1 MIPAMY
7 FLGLFDLS
15 RRFLTCLQYSAVP
28 MYAQIISSVLHIV
41 LCIFMVMRLNMGV
54 EGLGIAT
61 MITYFLMYL
70 FTILYALCIPQIRK
84 AMFCPNKD
92 SFTGWWDYLS
102 ISLPATVMLLAE
114 GWAFNVLGIIA
125 GLISVNDQ
133 AVNTILLQL
142 IAIMFMVPMG
152 IQSAACAII
161 GEQIGANRV
170 PLAQEYFKVM
180 CNIVLLLLL
189 LVQTLVFFG
198 RESIVSVF
206 TKDDEVAELANNCV
220 YIIVIAFFPD
230 MIQGSM

>member
-189 LVQTLVFFG
+189 LV
-198 RESIVSVF
+198 
-206 TKDDEVAELANNCV
+206 
-220 YIIVIAFFPD
+220 
-230 MIQGSM
+230 

>member
-1 MIPAMY
+1 MI
-7 FLGLFDLS
+7 F
-15 RRFLTCLQYSAVP
+15 
-28 MYAQIISSVLHIV
+28 
-41 LCIFMVMRLNMGV
+41 
-54 EGLGIAT
+54 
-61 MITYFLMYL
+61 
-70 FTILYALCIPQIRK
+70 
-84 AMFCPNKD
+84 PNKD
-92 SFTGWWDYLS
+92 AFTGWWDYLS

-206 TKDDEVAELANNCV
+206 TKDSEVRELANSCV